1 MAQPPTAL
9 EVWSTV
15 QAVIAAAAGVDA
27 EGDPIPVI
35 WRYQSADQPPGDY
48 VDLSLGSYL
57 TDGIDFTVENDVPD
71 WTASTAY
78 AVTDRVINDG
88 GRTYSC
94 TTAGIS
100 AGSGGPTG
108 TATAI
113 TDGTVVWA
121 FVAAGGEQEISLVGV
136 REVALQLEVWSSA
149 IIEQTAKVTALSR
162 CDQIVGLLRMPT
174 ARDALAVVGF
184 TPFDPGAVN
193 WLPSIVAVNFRGRA
207 TCDIRCRV
215 PAYALRQFTSYIA
228 SLTGTVTV
236 DNDGTTLTVP
246 IAAP

>member
-15 QAVIAAAAGVDA
+15 QAVIAAASGVTT
-27 EGDPIPVI
+27 I
-35 WRYQSADQPPGDY
+35 WKHQSADQPALDY
-48 VDLSLGSYL
+48 VALSLGSYL
-57 TDGIDFTVENDVPD
+57 TDGIDFTITADVPD
-71 WTASTAY
+71 WTATTAY
-78 AVTDRVINDG
+78 DATDRVINDG

-108 TATAI
+108 TGTAI
-113 TDGTVVWA
+113 TDGTVVWS

-149 IIEQTAKVTALSR
+149 VIEQIAKVTALSR

-174 ARDALAVVGF
+174 ARDALAAVGF

-215 PAYALRQFTSYIA
+215 PAYALRQFTGYIA
-228 SLTGTVTV
+228 SISGTVTV
-236 DNDGTTLTVP
+236 DNDGDTLTVP